1 MNTVSRI
8 LAGLLTVAVCGCSEH
23 ESCQGL
29 AFASAEEL
37 NVFQKELV
45 TLGFRGGGHADGV
58 MTDAQGIGYAVAGYG
73 NAGEYEGLKTGV
85 AIRIFTPSDASR
97 QPIERSALI
106 RCWSRSKT
114 KADATSLRLK
124 HEIERRVKEK
134 MANQGMEHT
143 PRKGSP

>member
-8 LAGLLTVAVCGCSEH
+8 LASLLTVAVCGCSER

-29 AFASAEEL
+29 TFASAEEL
-37 NVFQKELV
+37 NVFQKEV
-45 TLGFRGGGHADGV
+45 AALGFRGGGHTDGV
-58 MTDAQGIGYAVAGYG
+58 MTDAQGMSYAVAGYG
-73 NAGEYEGLKTGV
+73 NAGEYEGLKTEV
-85 AIRIFTPSDASR
+85 VIRICTPSHASG
-97 QPIERSALI
+97 QTIKRSALI

-124 HEIERRVKEK
+124 DEMERRVNEK

-143 PRKGSP
+143 P